1 MDRNYDVIT
10 FFLNTLVLMP
20 GVAIFADI
28 IKIATM
34 FIKTIIKDWI
44 FFGSSHFYIS
54 YFSETFVVVFFVL
67 FCLSICFSVNFRF
80 TFFPQFYL
88 IT

>member
-34 FIKTIIKDWI
+34 FIKTIIQDSRKVKRI
-44 FFGSSHFYIS
+44 INYVSKSNLYL
-54 YFSETFVVVFFVL
+54 YFL
-67 FCLSICFSVNFRF
+67 M
-80 TFFPQFYL
+80 
-88 IT
+88 

>member
-1 MDRNYDVIT
+1 MVRNYDVIT

-34 FIKTIIKDWI
+34 FIKTIIQDSRKVKRI
-44 FFGSSHFYIS
+44 INYVSKSNLYL
-54 YFSETFVVVFFVL
+54 YFL
-67 FCLSICFSVNFRF
+67 M
-80 TFFPQFYL
+80 
-88 IT
+88 